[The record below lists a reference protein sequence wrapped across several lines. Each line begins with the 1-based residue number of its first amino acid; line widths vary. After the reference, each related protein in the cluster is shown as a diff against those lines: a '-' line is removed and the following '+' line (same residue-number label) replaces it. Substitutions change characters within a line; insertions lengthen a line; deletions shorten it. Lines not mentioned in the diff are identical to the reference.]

1 MIQSLLHCRF
11 GRDLAG
17 AAILLLLLPA
27 IARPQ
32 SAQSQAFPVWITA
45 DSAARTVHLSLEI
58 TPAAEPGSG
67 LLNGRRRGELQI
79 VVPRGWTLSWRW
91 RNADT
96 IQAHSLVVMAERE
109 KIPAEGG
116 RPAFENAMTR
126 MLTTGLRA
134 GQKDETTFVVGE
146 AGWYWLLCG
155 VPGHALGGEWIG
167 LRVDPDAK
175 GVSVKWREP

>member
-1 MIQSLLHCRF
+1 MIQTSRYRRL

-27 IARPQ
+27 NARSQ
-32 SAQSQAFPVWITA
+32 SAQSQALPEWITV
-45 DSAARTVHLSLEI
+45 DSAARTVRLSLEI
-58 TPAAEPGSG
+58 TPGAEPGSG
-67 LLNGRRRGELQI
+67 LINGHRRGELQI
-79 VVPRGWTLSWRW
+79 VVPRGWSLGWSW

-96 IQAHSLVVMAERE
+96 LQAHSLVAMAERE

-134 GQKDETTFVVGE
+134 GQKDETMFVVDQ

-155 VPGHALGGEWIG
+155 VPGHALRGEWIG
-167 LRVDPDAK
+167 LRVDPEAT
-175 GVSVKWREP
+175 GVSVKWHEP